1 MGAGNNTRD
10 TFVAS
15 TPFYD
20 NNKGRVRSYYFEP
33 TTSEWTQLAVPIDA
47 PTNSD
52 YFGIGIDLRND
63 FLAVSYQEEISQYVK
78 YGRVKY
84 YSLDGNWLELDTV
97 GIDTEYSRPTSISFN
112 ADGRSIAIGD
122 ANADLINTYGVG
134 LVKTYYW
141 NNTDLISYGQTLS
154 GNAGN
159 DLFGRNALLNSDASK
174 LIISSAKTTNNPT
187 KYGFINTYY
196 WNSTSSS
203 WVQLGNSL
211 YGDVTNNELFGWN
224 FDINA
229 SGDRMVVFSQPKFN
243 NSSNSNVK
251 VYKFVNDNWVQ
262 LGQTISFFLDP
273 DEEGTVKI
281 NSTGD
286 RIAIATFEG
295 IKVYSL

>member
-1 MGAGNNTRD
+1 
-10 TFVAS
+10 
-15 TPFYD
+15 
-20 NNKGRVRSYYFEP
+20 
-33 TTSEWTQLAVPIDA
+33 
-47 PTNSD
+47 
-52 YFGIGIDLRND
+52 
-63 FLAVSYQEEISQYVK
+63 
-78 YGRVKY
+78 
-84 YSLDGNWLELDTV
+84 
-97 GIDTEYSRPTSISFN
+97 
-112 ADGRSIAIGD
+112 
-122 ANADLINTYGVG
+122 
-134 LVKTYYW
+134 
-141 NNTDLISYGQTLS
+141 
-154 GNAGN
+154 
-159 DLFGRNALLNSDASK
+159 
-174 LIISSAKTTNNPT
+174 
-187 KYGFINTYY
+187 
-196 WNSTSSS
+196 
-203 WVQLGNSL
+203 VQLGNSL